1 MLADVIDK
9 AGGVTLVLCRP
20 AGGLVAER
28 TVVHQGDR
36 LKCMALWA
44 KAVEKVGKVTRGQ
57 PRPSE
62 LIRVGVVGVDKGVG
76 WQKSFLDEPE
86 DAAKIIVDGAGFRP

>member
-1 MLADVIDK
+1 MELSARCGSAPNLVGVRILVLADVIDK

-62 LIRVGVVGVDKGVG
+62 LIRVGVVGVGL
-76 WQKSFLDEPE
+76 WL
-86 DAAKIIVDGAGFRP
+86 